1 MKKVLFIVGI
11 AVLSLSSCVK
21 DYTCKCTATDAN
33 GNTSSSSSTING
45 KKSDVTVAC
54 DEGDASI
61 VGITVDCEIQ

>member
-11 AVLSLSSCVK
+11 AVVSLSSCVK

-33 GNTSSSSSTING
+33 GNASSSSSTING
-45 KKSDVTVAC
+45 KKSDVKVTC